1 MHILL
6 VGEYPLNVLK
16 SGYLFM
22 RMVVRQGPSR
32 ALICNKKHQIMNH
45 IQDNLSDFEQAKL
58 SSLFLHVHNKIN
70 SNT

>member
-22 RMVVRQGPSR
+22 RMVRQGPSR
-32 ALICNKKHQIMNH
+32 ALICNKNQIMNH